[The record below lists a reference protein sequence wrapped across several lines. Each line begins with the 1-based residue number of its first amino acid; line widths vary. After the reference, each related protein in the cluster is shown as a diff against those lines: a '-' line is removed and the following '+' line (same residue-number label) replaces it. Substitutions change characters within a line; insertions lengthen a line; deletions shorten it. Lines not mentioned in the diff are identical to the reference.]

1 MRIKSRKVSDHL
13 FLCVFLCFFV
23 PKYISTRSYEN
34 PTVVIK
40 RTYPLYNCKT
50 HNLNTIMKKFLFP
63 IMAILLFAS
72 CSSSEDAV
80 TVPEPQKYS
89 IDSSIQLD
97 DIKLQAYIFEGN
109 YYIEAID
116 QSNNKVFSI
125 KDKAEGYI
133 EDLGFGEKREFPING
148 CYLQCALIKNDYL
161 YILVSLYAD
170 LVAHP
175 HKFILK
181 IKDGKVL
188 KKEYFDTF
196 EYDNYDVSFYP
207 ERMADWYGEYIA
219 IYSTKRTNLYN
230 IAILDA
236 NLSKIHGNGIPL
248 VENWIEYIEENDY
261 ISISMNNVVY
271 IINNAVVC
279 MDVFKYNY
287 SECLLWETR
296 FTEDEIRV
304 NKVIYSLE
312 EDNVIVDIDATTKA
326 GEKKNYY
333 LTLNKDS
340 GNLIL

>member
-1 MRIKSRKVSDHL
+1 
-13 FLCVFLCFFV
+13 
-23 PKYISTRSYEN
+23 
-34 PTVVIK
+34 
-40 RTYPLYNCKT
+40 
-50 HNLNTIMKKFLFP
+50 MKKFLFP
-63 IMAILLFAS
+63 LMAILLFAS
-72 CSSSEDAV
+72 CSSSEDVV
-80 TVPEPQKYS
+80 TIPEPQKYS

-97 DIKLQAYIFEGN
+97 DIKLQAYIFEGD

-116 QSNNKVFSI
+116 QSNRKVFSI

-188 KKEYFDTF
+188 KKEYFDTLK
-196 EYDNYDVSFYP
+196 YDNYEVSFYP

-219 IYSTKRTNLYN
+219 IYSTIRTSGYD
-230 IAILDA
+230 IAILDG
-236 NLSKIHGNGIPL
+236 NLSKMYGNFIPYAK
-248 VENWIEYIEENDY
+248 NWIKDIENSNY
-261 ISISMNNVVY
+261 ISVSMNNMVY
-271 IINNAVVC
+271 TVGNTVVC
-279 MDVFKYNY
+279 VDLSKHEY
-287 SECLLWETR
+287 SECLIWETR

-304 NKVIYSLE
+304 NKATYSLE
-312 EDNVIVDIDATTKA
+312 EDNVIVEIDATTKA

-333 LTLNKDS
+333 LTLNKGN
-340 GNLIL
+340 GNLIF